1 MKTACG
7 YSGPAV
13 RTFPVALASALA
25 GALVAL
31 GIAHWS
37 GWFGGANRTVVIPEA
52 VSPAAVATPV
62 RAAKPVL
69 GNGFD
74 PSALYS
80 ARSPGVVTIYAEFGV
95 TESQG
100 SGFVVTR
107 TGLILTS
114 SHVITNAGDQVRGS
128 NATAASQVYV
138 EFADRDRV
146 PARIVG
152 WDVFDDVGVIKVD
165 PKAHAVEPVP
175 LGRSRSLRVGQPV
188 AVIGSPFGNENSLDV
203 GVVSG
208 IRRSIDSLTSSFRL
222 ADAIQIDAPITHGNS
237 GGPVFDA
244 AGNVIGIAAQI
255 RTDTGQAEGVGFAV
269 PIDSARRSLTQ
280 LLETGKVAYAF
291 AGIRTVDVTPTLA
304 RTLGLSTRRGAMI
317 VRVEPGTGAARAG
330 LRQGSGERVINGV
343 SVRPGGDVIVAIGG
357 RPVSTGEDVAEIVGG
372 ELRPG
377 QTVAFTVVR
386 NGRRLTVPVRL
397 GARKP

>member
-1 MKTACG
+1 
-7 YSGPAV
+7 V
-13 RTFPVALASALA
+13 RTFLAALVSALVA
-25 GALVAL
+25 VLIAL

-37 GWFGGANRTVVIPEA
+37 GWFDGKSRTVVIPEA
-52 VSPAAVATPV
+52 VSAGDVATPV

-74 PSALYS
+74 PSALYV
-80 ARSPGVVTIYAEFGV
+80 ARSPGVVTIYAEFGS
-95 TESQG
+95 TEAQG

-114 SHVITNAGDQVRGS
+114 SHVITNAGAQTRGS
-128 NATAASQVYV
+128 AAVAASHIYV
-138 EFADRDRV
+138 EFSDRDRV

-152 WDVFDDVGVIKVD
+152 WDVFDDVGVIRVD
-165 PKAHAVEPVP
+165 PKSHVLHPVP
-175 LGRSRSLRVGQPV
+175 LGRSSAVRVGQPV

-208 IRRSIDSLTSSFRL
+208 IRRSIDSLTSTFRL
-222 ADAIQIDAPITHGNS
+222 ADAIQVDAPITHGNS

-244 AGNVIGIAAQI
+244 AGRVIGIAAQI
-255 RTDTGQAEGVGFAV
+255 RTDTGQAEGIGFAV

-280 LLETGKVAYAF
+280 LVTTGKVAYAF
-291 AGIRTVDVTPTLA
+291 VGVRTVDLTPTLA
-304 RTLGLSTRRGAMI
+304 RNLGLAVQHGAL
-317 VRVEPGTGAARAG
+317 VVTVEAGTAAAHAG
-330 LRQGSGERVINGV
+330 LRQGSGERVINGL
-343 SVRPGGDVIVAIGG
+343 SVRPGGDVILGIAGKRVQ
-357 RPVSTGEDVAEIVGG
+357 TGQDVARVVSE

-377 QTVAFTVVR
+377 QTVIFSILR
-386 NGRRLTVPVRL
+386 NGRRLNVPVRL

>member
-1 MKTACG
+1 MRT
-7 YSGPAV
+7 SLVAV
-13 RTFPVALASALA
+13 VSALSA
-25 GALVAL
+25 ALVAL
-31 GIAHWS
+31 GVAHWT
-37 GWFGGANRTVVIPEA
+37 GWPGRTSRTVVVPQA

-62 RAAKPVL
+62 RAARPVL

-80 ARSPGVVTIYAEFGV
+80 ARSPGVVTIYAEFGP

-114 SHVITNAGDQVRGS
+114 SHVITNAGDQVRGL

-146 PARIVG
+146 QARIVG
-152 WDVFDDVGVIKVD
+152 WDVFDDVGVLQVD
-165 PKAHAVEPVP
+165 PKAHALDPVP
-175 LGRSRSLRVGQPV
+175 LGRSRTLRVGQPV

-222 ADAIQIDAPITHGNS
+222 ADAVQIDAPITHGNS

-244 AGNVIGIAAQI
+244 SGNVVGIAAQI

-269 PIDSARRSLTQ
+269 PIDSARRSLAQ
-280 LLETGKVAYAF
+280 LLENGKVTYAF

-304 RTLGLSTRRGAMI
+304 QALGLTTRHGAL
-317 VRVEPGTGAARAG
+317 VVKVEPGTGAAQAG
-330 LRQGSGERVINGV
+330 LRQGSGERVIDGV
-343 SVRPGGDVIVAIGG
+343 SVRPGGDVIVAIAD
-357 RPVSTGEDVAEIVGG
+357 RRVATGEDVAEIVG
-372 ELRPG
+372 EQLRPG
-377 QTVAFTVVR
+377 QTVTFTVVR
-386 NGRRLTVPVRL
+386 NGRRLSLPVRL

>member
-1 MKTACG
+1 
-7 YSGPAV
+7 V
-13 RTFPVALASALA
+13 RTILAALVSAFLAVLIALA
-25 GALVAL
+25 
-31 GIAHWS
+31 IAHWS
-37 GWFGGANRTVVIPEA
+37 GWFDGKSRTVVIPEA
-52 VSPAAVATPV
+52 VSPGAVATPV

-74 PSALYS
+74 PSALYV
-80 ARSPGVVTIYAEFGV
+80 ARSPGVVTIYSEFGSS
-95 TESQG
+95 EAQG

-114 SHVITNAGDQVRGS
+114 SHVITNAGAQTRSSAVV
-128 NATAASQVYV
+128 AASKIFV
-138 EFADRDRV
+138 EFSDRDRI

-152 WDVFDDVGVIKVD
+152 WDLFDDVGVIKVD
-165 PKAHAVEPVP
+165 PKSHVLHPVP
-175 LGRSRSLRVGQPV
+175 LGRSSDVRVGQPV

-222 ADAIQIDAPITHGNS
+222 ADAIQVDAPITHGNS

-244 AGNVIGIAAQI
+244 DGRVIGIAAQI
-255 RTDTGQAEGVGFAV
+255 RTDTGQAEGIGFAV

-280 LLETGKVAYAF
+280 LVTTGKVAYAF
-291 AGIRTVDVTPTLA
+291 VGVRTVDLTPTLA
-304 RTLGLSTRRGAMI
+304 RSLGLGVQHGAL
-317 VRVEPGTGAARAG
+317 VVTVEAGTPAARAG
-330 LRQGSGERVINGV
+330 LRQGSGERVIDGV
-343 SVRPGGDVIVAIGG
+343 SVRTGGDVILAISG
-357 RPVSTGEDVAEIVGG
+357 RPVQTGEDVVHMVGE

-377 QTVAFTVVR
+377 QTVTFSIMR
-386 NGRRLTVPVRL
+386 DGRRLTVPVRL

>member
-1 MKTACG
+1 M
-7 YSGPAV
+7 
-13 RTFPVALASALA
+13 RTVLAALASAVA
-25 GALVAL
+25 AALIAL

-37 GWFGGANRTVVIPEA
+37 GWFDGKGRIVVVPEA
-52 VSPAAVATPV
+52 VPASTVAAPV
-62 RAAKPVL
+62 RATKPVL

-74 PSALYS
+74 PSALYT
-80 ARSPGVVTIYAEFGV
+80 ARSPGVVTIYAEFG
-95 TESQG
+95 TSESQG
-100 SGFVVTR
+100 SGFAVTR

-114 SHVITNAGDQVRGS
+114 SHVITDAGSQTPGS
-128 NATAASQVYV
+128 RVTAASKVYV
-138 EFADRDRV
+138 EFADRDRL

-165 PKAHAVEPVP
+165 PKVHPVQPVP
-175 LGRSRSLRVGQPV
+175 LGRSSAVRVGQPV

-208 IRRSIDSLTSSFRL
+208 IRRSIDSLTSTFRL

-244 AGNVIGIAAQI
+244 TGRVIGIAAQI
-255 RTDTGQAEGVGFAV
+255 RTDTGQAEGIGFAV

-280 LLETGKVAYAF
+280 LVTTGKVAYAF
-291 AGIRTVDVTPTLA
+291 AGIRTVDLTPTLA
-304 RTLGLSTRRGAMI
+304 RKLGLDVLRGALI
-317 VRVEPGTGAARAG
+317 VKVEAGTGAARAG
-330 LRQGSGERVINGV
+330 LRQGSGQRVVNGV
-343 SVRPGGDVIVAIGG
+343 TVRTGGDVILAIAG
-357 RPVSTGEDVAEIVGG
+357 RPAQTGEDVARVVGQ

-377 QTVAFTVVR
+377 QTVTFTVLR
-386 NGRRLTVPVRL
+386 HGKRLNVGVRL